1 MKTQKTFKNR
11 IFITA
16 AMVILFS
23 VNMFAQQEQKPQRPP
38 PFPDSARIAQMV
50 DELATALS
58 LSDTQKEKIAEL
70 HFDHF
75 AEAKV
80 QMELGK
86 DDRENNR
93 EKMDAL
99 RKDFEEQMQALLTD
113 DQKIKL
119 NEFMKNR
126 GPRQGKPKQ
135 KRQ

>member
-1 MKTQKTFKNR
+1 MNTKKF
-11 IFITA
+11 FITL
-16 AMVILFS
+16 AMIIFFS
-23 VNMFAQQEQKPQRPP
+23 PNLFAQQDQKPQGPP
-38 PFPDSARIAQMV
+38 PFPDSARIVKMV
-50 DELATALS
+50 DELAATLS
-58 LSDTQKEKIAEL
+58 LSKTQKGKVAEL

-86 DDRENNR
+86 EDREKHR
-93 EKMDAL
+93 EVMDAL
-99 RKDFEEQMQALLTD
+99 RKDFEEQIQALLTD

-126 GPRQGKPKQ
+126 GPRQGKPKP